1 MPRSS
6 ALHALHSLLVAGLAL
21 AACGG
26 DDVAQHEDAA
36 IHVDLGAD
44 DGVDRAERCVV
55 VCQYFGPGEY
65 RTECRAADG
74 LALCEVDAYP
84 VCDVGALP
92 GGFDGGVF
100 PAPVCLRPD
109 TSEVRVPA
117 CAVDG
122 DGLPLLTE
130 PPVVR
135 CVAVE

>member
-6 ALHALHSLLVAGLAL
+6 VLFAFHPFVVAGLAL

-26 DDVAQHEDAA
+26 DDVAQRDDAS
-36 IHVDLGAD
+36 IQVDLGAD
-44 DGVDRAERCVV
+44 GGDDRAGRCVV

-65 RTECRAADG
+65 RTECRAQSGVAR
-74 LALCEVDAYP
+74 CEVDAYP
-84 VCDVGALP
+84 VCDTSALP